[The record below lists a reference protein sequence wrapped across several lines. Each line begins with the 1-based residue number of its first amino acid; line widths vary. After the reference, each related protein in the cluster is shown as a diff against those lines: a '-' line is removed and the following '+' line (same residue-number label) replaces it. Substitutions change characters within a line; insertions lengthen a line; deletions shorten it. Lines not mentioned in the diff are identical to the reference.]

1 MIWKIAKKEFLL
13 NLMTFKFAMGT
24 ILCMVLMAVFVPILA
39 KDYQQRLKIYNDN
52 VARNEA
58 ELRKVKVYKNI
69 TPTIYR
75 PPALLSVF
83 SAGLEKQLGDSAR
96 IELGS
101 IPEVDAAPTGDN
113 LYLSIFT
120 VLDAS
125 LILKIVLS
133 LLAILI
139 AYDSISGEK
148 ERGTLRLI
156 LANSTA
162 RHQVLL
168 GKLLAGVVTLI
179 VPTTIAFVVG
189 ILVVEISPM
198 AALTW
203 SDWTR
208 IGLMYLA
215 SLIFISAMYNIG
227 LLFSC
232 LANRPAI
239 SLILGLFFWVVC
251 VVVVPNASVYTAT
264 RIRPL
269 EPKAKTDGQVGLLRS
284 EINPEARRQ
293 IRQTIDIQSYQR
305 MSESDVPGAFGH
317 YYVRG
322 CSKEFFECYQK
333 INPITEPL
341 RIKYADR
348 IWEVESGY
356 LKTVWKQRHVADNL
370 SRISPIFS
378 YENAT
383 SILAGTDLASFQYFV
398 TRSKAYRNQIVEYI
412 RSKTNNFSSPSYFT
426 TCSREDVAEYEKDWG
441 AKRRRD
447 EKTFDP
453 PLNLEDLPLCIYR
466 LDLAESVRRAIP
478 DLALLIFANVLFFAL
493 SFVAFMKGDVR

>member
-52 VARNEA
+52 IARNEA

-75 PPALLSVF
+75 LPALLSVF

-148 ERGTLRLI
+148 ERGTLRLV
-156 LANSTA
+156 LANRTA

-168 GKLLAGVVTLI
+168 GKLLAGIVTLI
-179 VPTTIAFVVG
+179 VPATIAFVVG
-189 ILVVEISPM
+189 ILIVELSPM
-198 AALTW
+198 ADLTW

-251 VVVVPNASVYTAT
+251 VVVIPNGSLYVAT
-264 RIRPL
+264 RIQPL
-269 EPKAKTDGQVGLLRS
+269 EPKAKTDERIASLRS
-284 EINPEARRQ
+284 ELRKLW
-293 IRQTIDIQSYQR
+293 IDALIVAQR
-305 MSESDVPGAFGH
+305 NRSPSQSDVEGAFGNG
-317 YYVRG
+317 YTKG
-322 CSKEFFECYQK
+322 WNTDFFERQQEL
-333 INPITEPL
+333 NPVGEPL
-341 RIKYADR
+341 KIKYANR
-348 IWEVESGY
+348 IWDVKSSY
-356 LKTVWKQRHVADNL
+356 LKSIWKQRQLANNF
-370 SRISPIFS
+370 SRISLIFS
-378 YENAT
+378 YENVT
-383 SILAGTDLASFQYFV
+383 SVLAGTDLSSFQYFANRAK
-398 TRSKAYRNQIVEYI
+398 TYRSQIIEYI
-412 RSKTNNFSSPSYFT
+412 RSRTDNFRSSSYWTPF
-426 TCSREDVAEYEKDWG
+426 SKEYASDYGEGKKEAPDI
-441 AKRRRD
+441 ADHPR
-447 EKTFDP
+447 
-453 PLNLEDLPLCIYR
+453 LNLEDLPPCIYR

-478 DLALLIFANVLFFAL
+478 DLALLVFANVLFFAL

>member
-13 NLMTFKFAMGT
+13 NLMTFKFAVGT

-113 LYLSIFT
+113 LYLSIFP

-168 GKLLAGVVTLI
+168 GKLLAGVVTLV

-189 ILVVEISPM
+189 GVVLELSPM
-198 AALTW
+198 ATLSW
-203 SDWTR
+203 SDWAR

-232 LANRPAI
+232 LANRSAI

-251 VVVVPNASVYTAT
+251 VVVIPNASVYTAT

-269 EPKAKTDGQVGLLRS
+269 EPKVEVDSQIASLRS
-284 EINPEARRQ
+284 ECESQTRGWSGSINSAE
-293 IRQTIDIQSYQR
+293 
-305 MSESDVPGAFGH
+305 GAFGH
-317 YYVRG
+317 WYVRG
-322 CSKEFFECYQK
+322 CNTEFFEFQEKAY
-333 INPITEPL
+333 PVREPL
-341 RIKYADR
+341 KIKYAAR
-348 IWEVESGY
+348 IWEVEHGY
-356 LKTVWKQRHVADNL
+356 LKSVWKQRHVADNL
-370 SRISPIFS
+370 SRISQIFS

-398 TRSKAYRNQIVEYI
+398 TRAKAYRNQIVEYI

-453 PLNLEDLPLCIYR
+453 SLNLEDLPPCKYR

-478 DLALLIFANVLFFAL
+478 DLALLVFANVLFFAL

>member
-1 MIWKIAKKEFLL
+1 
-13 NLMTFKFAMGT
+13 
-24 ILCMVLMAVFVPILA
+24 
-39 KDYQQRLKIYNDN
+39 
-52 VARNEA
+52 
-58 ELRKVKVYKNI
+58 
-69 TPTIYR
+69 
-75 PPALLSVF
+75 
-83 SAGLEKQLGDSAR
+83 
-96 IELGS
+96 
-101 IPEVDAAPTGDN
+101 
-113 LYLSIFT
+113 
-120 VLDAS
+120 
-125 LILKIVLS
+125 
-133 LLAILI
+133 
-139 AYDSISGEK
+139 
-148 ERGTLRLI
+148 
-156 LANSTA
+156 
-162 RHQVLL
+162 L

-189 ILVVEISPM
+189 ILVVELSPM
-198 AALTW
+198 AALTL

-232 LANRPAI
+232 LASRPAI

-251 VVVVPNASVYTAT
+251 VVVIPNASVYTAT

-269 EPKAKTDGQVGLLRS
+269 QPKAKTDGQVALLRS

-293 IRQTIDIQSYQR
+293 IRQTIDIQSYQL
-305 MSESDVPGAFGH
+305 SESDVPGAFGH
-317 YYVRG
+317 WYVRG
-322 CSKEFFECYQK
+322 CSKDFFECYQK
-333 INPITEPL
+333 TNPITEPL
-341 RIKYADR
+341 RIKYADK

-356 LKTVWKQRHVADNL
+356 LKTVWKQRYLADNL

-398 TRSKAYRNQIVEYI
+398 SRAKAYRNQIVEYI

-426 TCSREDVAEYEKDWG
+426 TCSREDVLEYEKDWG

-466 LDLAESVRRAIP
+466 LDLTESVQRAIP
-478 DLALLIFANVLFFAL
+478 DLALLVFANVLFFAL